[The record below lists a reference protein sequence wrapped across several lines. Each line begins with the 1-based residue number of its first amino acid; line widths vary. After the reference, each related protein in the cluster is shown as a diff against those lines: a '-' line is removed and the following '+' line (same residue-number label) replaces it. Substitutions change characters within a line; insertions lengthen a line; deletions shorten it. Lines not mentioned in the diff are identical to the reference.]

1 MKAVERI
8 LIKLMIMHLILLF
21 AAQWLIHYDPIPSL
35 RKITFYEGVEKLTY
49 SEILETI
56 KNPGR

>member
-1 MKAVERI
+1 
-8 LIKLMIMHLILLF
+8 MIMHLILLF

-49 SEILETI
+49 SQILETI